1 MRCPDCKKP
10 ASGKKCSTCGA
21 SLSVADAT
29 LEDLLAGAGIPN
41 LASLMKR
48 AKEDGHIQPVLQY
61 GPTEVK
67 P

>member
-10 ASGKKCSTCGA
+10 STGKTCPNCGA
-21 SLSVADAT
+21 SLSVDDAT
-29 LEDLLAGAGIPN
+29 LDTLLAGAGVPN

-48 AKEDGHIQPVLQY
+48 AKEDGLIQPVLQY